1 MAQRA
6 LENRLRALP
15 AAITMYN
22 SVSRDTRGESI
33 EDFKFAYQKADAVGD
48 SAVIQ
53 GADVGYFKQRKTN
66 KMVISD
72 PMSFATIPIPNPCRW
87 NERKNLCKGFFNIDG
102 IYNGTRYRDFYCGVV
117 GSLKKRKNGRIFV
130 TDFVEGFD
138 SS

>member
-6 LENRLRALP
+6 FENRLRALP
-15 AAITMYN
+15 APITTYN

-72 PMSFATIPIPNPCRW
+72 PMSFATIPIPNPFRW

-117 GSLKKRKNGRIFV
+117 GSLKKKKKWQNFCNRFCRRF
-130 TDFVEGFD
+130 
-138 SS
+138 

>member
-15 AAITMYN
+15 APITMYN
-22 SVSRDTRGESI
+22 SISRDTRGESI

-53 GADVGYFKQRKTN
+53 GAGVGCFKQRKTN

-72 PMSFATIPIPNPCRW
+72 PMSFATVSIPNPFRW
-87 NERKNLCKGFFNIDG
+87 NERKKP
-102 IYNGTRYRDFYCGVV
+102 VQ
-117 GSLKKRKNGRIFV
+117 RIF
-130 TDFVEGFD
+130 
-138 SS
+138 

>member
-6 LENRLRALP
+6 FENRLRALP
-15 AAITMYN
+15 APITTYN

-48 SAVIQ
+48 GAVIQ

-72 PMSFATIPIPNPCRW
+72 PISFATAPIPNPFRW
-87 NERKNLCKGFFNIDG
+87 NERKKTCAK
-102 IYNGTRYRDFYCGVV
+102 DFLILMGSTTALDTAISIAVSLVV
-117 GSLKKRKNGRIFV
+117 
-130 TDFVEGFD
+130 
-138 SS
+138 